1 MEDKQ
6 VPNIVVGRLPIY
18 LRALSFLKADNR
30 EITSSQE
37 LGDRLGISSA
47 QIRKDLSH
55 FGEFGK
61 QGTGYEIRFLEN
73 NLKEILHVDR
83 MWDVV
88 LVGAGDLGNALAS
101 YKGFADRGF
110 RVAAAFDSAP
120 HKINTQL
127 PGGLVIQDVI
137 QPGRAGPGGWLEAGH
152 HRGAGRGGPR
162 RGQLADQRRRHG
174 AAELC
179 PHLPDHTF
187 HRARRADRSRG
198 AFAAPHLLSWL
209 TRRKRQPLWPFCAG
223 RSHRR
228 KPATASR
235 RCVPRG
241 CCSI

>member
-83 MWDVV
+83 VWDVV

-120 HKINTQL
+120 HKINSQL
-127 PGGLVIQDVI
+127 PGGLMIQDV
-137 QPGRAGPGGWLEAGH
+137 ANLEAQVQE
-152 HRGAGRGGPR
+152 AGWKIGIIAVP
-162 RGQLADQRRRHG
+162 AD
-174 AAELC
+174 AAQSVANALINAGVTALLNYAPISLITPSTVRVEQID
-179 PHLPDHTF
+179 PAVHLQ
-187 HRARRADRSRG
+187 
-198 AFAAPHLLSWL
+198 HLTYYL
-209 TRRKRQPLWPFCAG
+209 G
-223 RSHRR
+223 
-228 KPATASR
+228 
-235 RCVPRG
+235 
-241 CCSI
+241 